1 MRMFKIKAK
10 SPGRNNCCCHMGF
23 TDSSNRTILGI
34 FPRCPGKVTVWLG
47 LARPGTTQMNISYS
61 CEESVRENR
70 WAQRSQGSK
79 EQLKNSLHCNTF
91 FHKVRVNKTSDQC
104 PVWKQELPSVSWTY
118 KKRTKQNGKR
128 SFAHNFP
135 APDSC
140 LSSTPI
146 HKHMIPSSFP
156 KAFTVSV
163 SKEDYLVHWV
173 FNMFSYSIVV
183 FNELCSSE
191 WTLTA

>member
-1 MRMFKIKAK
+1 
-10 SPGRNNCCCHMGF
+10 
-23 TDSSNRTILGI
+23 
-34 FPRCPGKVTVWLG
+34 
-47 LARPGTTQMNISYS
+47 MNISYS

-104 PVWKQELPSVSWTY
+104 PAWKQELPSVSWTY

-146 HKHMIPSSFP
+146 HKHDSLLF
-156 KAFTVSV
+156 
-163 SKEDYLVHWV
+163 SKTFYCLCIKRGLFGALSIQHVFLQYCCVQWALLIWMDTHCIVHW
-173 FNMFSYSIVV
+173 FNLLLWKPKQVTAYLAMCLF
-183 FNELCSSE
+183 LCVKDKVSGCH
-191 WTLTA
+191 L